1 MNIDSVIGEGNST
14 KGKLKQSIGQATGDQ
29 KLQADGT
36 FDQVAGE
43 ARKAF
48 GAVRDFAREQPLK
61 TAAVA
66 GAIGI
71 ALLGTLRGRPVAAS
85 RKAR

>member
-1 MNIDSVIGEGNST
+1 MNIDSVIGEGNSA
-14 KGKLKQSIGQATGDQ
+14 KGKIKQNIGQATGDQ
-29 KLQADGT
+29 QLQADGT
-36 FDQVAGE
+36 FDQISGE

-48 GAVRDFAREQPLK
+48 GALRDFAREQPLK

-66 GAIGI
+66 GALGL

-85 RKAR
+85 RKGR